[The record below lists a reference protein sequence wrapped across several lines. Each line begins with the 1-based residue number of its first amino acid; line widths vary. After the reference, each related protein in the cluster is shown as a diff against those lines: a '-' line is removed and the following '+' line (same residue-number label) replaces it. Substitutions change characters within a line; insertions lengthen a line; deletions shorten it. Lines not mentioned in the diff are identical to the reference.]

1 MFPDILK
8 NARITP
14 CHKKDDKG
22 NKNNYRPVSA
32 LSDFFNLFERLIWN
46 YIIWNYME
54 LKFSQFLVLNM
65 LF

>member
-8 NARITP
+8 NAHITP
-14 CHKKDDKG
+14 CHEKGGKG
-22 NKNNYRPVSA
+22 NKNNYRPVSV

-54 LKFSQFLVLNM
+54 PKFSRFLVLNM

>member
-22 NKNNYRPVSA
+22 NKNNYRPVSV
-32 LSDFFNLFERLIWN
+32 LSDFFNLFEILIWN

-54 LKFSQFLVLNM
+54 LKFSQFLVLSM